1 MFATSSCCK
10 HDITFT
16 STLVTNSYPVF
27 QAPGKPPT
35 LSSAVCYCTTP
46 LWTNSSWLL
55 FSAEKH
61 KEKCSYHVQWAETIT
76 EKVFK
81 RLMNQSGKQWGCS
94 EDLHGSLGIKLSSS
108 LRCLPQDVSRVLS
121 CPQEV
126 TLKPPWCLQMPICM
140 HMARLSLCQRH
151 KCMQINL
158 MDPQISAQRSVCLS
172 HWFITF
178 WTLHGHL
185 HQIPMCVMSPGVR
198 LCSGL
203 KRIFFLA
210 TNWDVPLCDT
220 TVISEQQLMVVIPQ
234 ASVDHRFTWHRID
247 PPPLWWTISY
257 NWKNGE
263 KLFCVVFVLFCFW
276 RNKALNSCDRK
287 TELIKGKLHQSMDKF
302 LPKPNTDKW
311 LQDWP
316 AHITPSTLAI
326 TPGTQ
331 R

>member
-185 HQIPMCVMSPGVR
+185 HQIPVCVVSPGVR

-203 KRIFFLA
+203 KRIFFFSHKLRRSSLWHNRHLRAA
-210 TNWDVPLCDT
+210 TDGCHPTGICWSQVYLTPYRSTTSVMDHFLQLEKRRKIVLC
-220 TVISEQQLMVVIPQ
+220 
-234 ASVDHRFTWHRID
+234 RF
-247 PPPLWWTISY
+247 
-257 NWKNGE
+257 
-263 KLFCVVFVLFCFW
+263 CFVLF
-276 RNKALNSCDRK
+276 
-287 TELIKGKLHQSMDKF
+287 
-302 LPKPNTDKW
+302 
-311 LQDWP
+311 
-316 AHITPSTLAI
+316 LA
-326 TPGTQ
+326 
-331 R
+331 

>member
-1 MFATSSCCK
+1 M
-10 HDITFT
+10 
-16 STLVTNSYPVF
+16 
-27 QAPGKPPT
+27 
-35 LSSAVCYCTTP
+35 
-46 LWTNSSWLL
+46 
-55 FSAEKH
+55 
-61 KEKCSYHVQWAETIT
+61 QWAETIT

-158 MDPQISAQRSVCLS
+158 MDPQISAQQSVCLS

-185 HQIPMCVMSPGVR
+185 HQIPMCVVSPGVR

-203 KRIFFLA
+203 KRIFFFSHTLRRSSLWHNRHLRAA
-210 TNWDVPLCDT
+210 TDGCHPTGICWSQVYLTPYRST
-220 TVISEQQLMVVIPQ
+220 T
-234 ASVDHRFTWHRID
+234 SVMDHPT
-247 PPPLWWTISY
+247 TGKTA
-257 NWKNGE
+257 KN
-263 KLFCVVFVLFCFW
+263 CFVSFLFW

-302 LPKPNTDKW
+302 LPKPNTDEW

>member
-1 MFATSSCCK
+1 M
-10 HDITFT
+10 
-16 STLVTNSYPVF
+16 
-27 QAPGKPPT
+27 
-35 LSSAVCYCTTP
+35 SAG
-46 LWTNSSWLL
+46 
-55 FSAEKH
+55 F
-61 KEKCSYHVQWAETIT
+61 YHVLRRWHWSHRDA
-76 EKVFK
+76 FK
-81 RLMNQSGKQWGCS
+81 CPFACTWHVSHCAKGTNVCKSIWWIHKSLHSG
-94 EDLHGSLGIKLSSS
+94 L
-108 LRCLPQDVSRVLS
+108 
-121 CPQEV
+121 
-126 TLKPPWCLQMPICM
+126 
-140 HMARLSLCQRH
+140 
-151 KCMQINL
+151 
-158 MDPQISAQRSVCLS
+158 SVCPTDLS
-172 HWFITF
+172 HFELFTAICTKSPCA
-178 WTLHGHL
+178 LC
-185 HQIPMCVMSPGVR
+185 HQV
-198 LCSGL
+198 SGFVQDW
-203 KRIFFLA
+203 KEFFFLA